1 MIAAHCLPTTMS
13 EPKPTLFPPTRWS
26 LVAGSRQRESSGKA
40 LSELCEIYWYPVYA
54 YIRSMGKS
62 HHDAQDLT
70 QSFLAYFLDRGD
82 FKRANKDRGRMRT
95 FLCVAVKRYVIS
107 DDRRENCFKRGG
119 DTVTISFDA
128 EQAEFLYRTT
138 PCDGETPETN
148 FDRRWATAL
157 LQEATNRLES
167 EYGNRGKQTLFA
179 AIHPYLSH
187 HTDRGSQEKVA
198 ARLDMGIGAFRMAI
212 TRLRQRYGEILRE
225 TVADT
230 LTDPSEVESE
240 IAYLLQLFAR

>member
-1 MIAAHCLPTTMS
+1 MS

-40 LSELCEIYWYPVYA
+40 LSELCEIYWFPVYA

-62 HHDAQDLT
+62 YHDAQDLT
-70 QSFLAYFLDRGD
+70 QSFLAHFLDRGD
-82 FKRANKDRGRMRT
+82 FKRADQKRGRMRT
-95 FLCVAVKRYVIS
+95 YLCVAAKRYVIS

-119 DTVTISFDA
+119 ETVTISFDA

-138 PCDGETPETN
+138 PCDGETPETT

-157 LQEATNRLES
+157 LKEATDRLEA
-167 EYGNRGKQTLFA
+167 EYSNRGKETLFT

-187 HTDRGSQEKVA
+187 HTERGSQEAVA
-198 ARLDMGIGAFRMAI
+198 AKLGMGIGAFRMAI

-230 LTDPSEVESE
+230 LADPHESEVEAE